1 MLDVIAEEG
10 LLRYSSVRRSV
21 QTWAGIGYES
31 VSDKD
36 IKTIFE
42 GILLFLTHPEE
53 RVKAYTGPN
62 ALLVY
67 IALYTAGAEDFSIAQ
82 RDALQFN

>member
-1 MLDVIAEEG
+1 MIGVIAEEG

-21 QTWAGIGYES
+21 QTWVGIGYEA
-31 VSDKD
+31 VTDKD

-42 GILLFLTHPEE
+42 GICLFLGHPEE
-53 RVKAYTGPN
+53 RAKAYTGPN

-67 IALYTAGAEDFSIAQ
+67 IALYRLVLRISV
-82 RDALQFN
+82 LHSVMPYS